1 MPAQLANVIDAY
13 CRRARD
19 ASHVSTR
26 SIDPHVFQTDPA
38 LRLIAARERKSGRI
52 AFPGPHDPES
62 FEPVDLPAR
71 GLLWSFTVQRIAP
84 KSPPYRGSEPFVP
97 FAVGYVELP
106 GALIVESRLTDV
118 AFDELHIGMTM
129 TLTALPLYTDSDGT
143 LVLTYAFCPDRN
155 HPT

>member
-1 MPAQLANVIDAY
+1 VN
-13 CRRARD
+13 
-19 ASHVSTR
+19 TR
-26 SIDPHVFQTDPA
+26 SIDPHVFETEPA
-38 LRLIAARERKSGRI
+38 LRLIAGRERTSGRI
-52 AFPGPHDPES
+52 AFPAPHEPQG

-84 KSPPYRGSEPFVP
+84 KSPPYHGDGP
-97 FAVGYVELP
+97 FAPFAIGYVELP

-129 TLTALPLYTDSDGT
+129 ALTALPLYTDTDGSQ
-143 LVLTYAFCPDRN
+143 VLTYAFCPDRN